1 MRITSWPQFARHL
14 NRITEIITTLSK
26 YGLADWVDRL
36 NIGLLRG
43 LYRHT
48 VHRALADLST
58 EARIRL
64 TLTELG
70 TTFIKLGQLLS
81 TRPDLIGTKLADE
94 LTQLQTN
101 VPGDPPEVIR
111 TWIERELGRP
121 IPELFADFDDQ
132 PLASASIAQVHTAR
146 LHDGTP
152 VVLKVQHPG
161 IVDRIRNDLEILRGL
176 AERAE
181 QYIEE
186 LKPYQPTAIVRE
198 FERTITRELDFLREM
213 RNLERFRAAFAS
225 DATVQFPKPYPEFCT
240 ARVLTMDRLVGV
252 SFAELARMP
261 PSDESNELAR
271 RGARL
276 FLEMIFRDGFYHAD
290 PHPGNLLLLP
300 DGVLGVLDVGMVG
313 QLTPTLRHD
322 LTDLLFAIGS
332 GDSDEM
338 VTILTRLSQPATIHD
353 PADFAA
359 DVSDFLSYYQGV
371 PLNRIDISAALNR
384 ITEIVRRHRLI
395 LPTGIALLIRVL
407 VVLEGTSRLLKPDFR
422 LNEVLDPFRQRLLAE
437 RLSPWRRWQRF
448 RDVLH
453 DYQVLMSRFPEQL
466 RDILQ
471 KAQAGRIEVQ
481 LEHHHLEP
489 SVNRLVLGVITA
501 AMILGS
507 SILWA
512 FKAPPTLGGVSVI
525 GLLGMM
531 ASAISGI
538 RLIRAILR
546 SRSFEG

>member
-152 VVLKVQHPG
+152 VVLKVQHPD

-176 AERAE
+176 AEQAE
-181 QYIEE
+181 RYIDE

>member
-152 VVLKVQHPG
+152 VVLKVQHPD

-176 AERAE
+176 AEQAE
-181 QYIEE
+181 RYIDE

-448 RDVLH
+448 RDLLH

>member
-111 TWIERELGRP
+111 TWIERGLGRP